1 MRGAD
6 SSDRTRV
13 LIGRVMVS
21 AAILMA
27 VVAVTLYIVNG
38 EAGRL
43 LGDWVIHNGVTVFAI
58 GAVAFLALPRQ
69 PRNGAVWVLVWAATS
84 AALQVTGAAFLL
96 ATTGVSNAELQ
107 AETVAVAL
115 ADLNPLGAI
124 GFMLAISMWIPA
136 LFLVITLGLLL
147 FPDGSPPSRRWLPV
161 GWVSAIAIATGSLT
175 LAWVARPWNQAIFD
189 SGFSPILEALMSL
202 VLLTLGL
209 SVIASVTALVIRWRR
224 SEGEARLQFRWI
236 GWGVG
241 LMALVTVA
249 TLPFD
254 SSVLQIVSLP
264 MLVVM
269 PVTYGV
275 AITKYRLY
283 EVDVIVNRTIVYT
296 ALAGF
301 ITIVY
306 VGIVAGIGAL
316 FGGDDP
322 NAVLAIV
329 ATAIVAV
336 AFQPAR
342 RWLQRWANRVVYG
355 KKATPYEVLAD
366 FSRRVAATDDTMLDA
381 AAHSL
386 VEGTNAEQAAVWLSV
401 GGRLTKTVEWP
412 TEETNGEA
420 TSFPI
425 EQDAVELGIL
435 TLSTPPGQR
444 LSNEDQQLAGEVA
457 SGMGLSLQNQLLT
470 ETLHARVEELRESR
484 RRLVA
489 VQDETRRQLERDL
502 HDGAQQQLVALK
514 VKLGLS
520 KAIAEQDGATET
532 AAYLTQLSEEADG
545 AVEALRDFARGVYP
559 PLLEAEGLIAAVTA
573 QARRSSVPV
582 AVDGDGIG
590 RYERHVEATVYIC
603 VLEALHN
610 VATSANASE
619 ARVALSQR
627 NGSVTFEVA
636 DDGVGFDPETTPKGR
651 GLTNVADR
659 LDAVAGSFAIES
671 TPGAGTTVIGTIP
684 ATPRSTT

>member
-1 MRGAD
+1 
-6 SSDRTRV
+6 
-13 LIGRVMVS
+13 MVV
-21 AAILMA
+21 AAMAMA

-38 EAGRL
+38 EVGRL
-43 LGDWVIHNGVTVFAI
+43 IGDWVVHNGITVLAM
-58 GAVAFLALPRQ
+58 GVVAYLALPNE
-69 PRNGAVWVLVWAATS
+69 PRNGAVWVLAWAATFG
-84 AALQVTGAAFLL
+84 ALQVTGAALLL
-96 ATTGVSNAELQ
+96 ATTGISNAELQ
-107 AETVAVAL
+107 TETVAVAL

-124 GFMLAISMWIPA
+124 GFTLAISMWLPA

-147 FPDGSPPSRRWLPV
+147 FPNGSPPSRRWLPV
-161 GWVSAIAIATGSLT
+161 GWMSAIAIAVGSLS
-175 LAWVARPWNQAIFD
+175 LAWAARPWNQEVFD
-189 SGFSPILEALMSL
+189 ADLGPILET
-202 VLLTLGL
+202 LTSAAIIVLGL

-241 LMALVTVA
+241 LMALVTVV

-254 SSVLQIVSLP
+254 SQVLQIISLP
-264 MLVVM
+264 MLVAM
-269 PVTYGV
+269 PITYGV

-283 EVDVIVNRTIVYT
+283 EIDVIVNRTIVYT

-306 VGIVAGIGAL
+306 VTIVAGVGAL
-316 FGGDDP
+316 FGSVDDP

-329 ATAIVAV
+329 ATAVVAV

-366 FSRRVAATDDTMLDA
+366 FSRRVAATDDTLLDA
-381 AAHSL
+381 AARSL
-386 VEGTNAEQAAVWLSV
+386 VEGTNAERATIWLTV
-401 GGRLTKTVEWP
+401 GEHLTKTADWP
-412 TEETNGEA
+412 AESGIPDGEV

-425 EQDAVELGIL
+425 EQDGSQLGVL
-435 TLSTPPGQR
+435 TLSTTSGQR
-444 LSNEDQQLAGEVA
+444 LSNDDQQLAREVV
-457 SGMGLSLQNQLLT
+457 SGMGLSLRNQLLT
-470 ETLHARVEELRESR
+470 ETLQARVEELRDSR

-489 VQDETRRQLERDL
+489 VQDETRRRLERDL

-520 KAIAEQDGATET
+520 RAIAEQDGAPAT
-532 AAYLTQLSEEADG
+532 ATFLSQLSEEADG

-610 VATSANASE
+610 VARYANASK

-627 NGSVTFEVA
+627 NGAVTFEVTDNGA
-636 DDGVGFDPETTPKGR
+636 GFDPVVTPLGR
-651 GLTNVADR
+651 GLINVADR
-659 LDAVAGSFAIES
+659 VDAVAGSFSIES
-671 TPGAGTTVIGTIP
+671 APGTGTTVTGTIP
-684 ATPRSTT
+684 ATPRSTS